1 LLGGVFLVDNLI
13 RKTRDVASFSAMR
26 ISLVFILLL
35 AGCSNSTQ
43 SAEAVLNDYALAAAN
58 SADLSSYL
66 TGPAL
71 ESANQSAELIRELGL
86 TSYGATNFSR
96 TTELAPDLYQSCLD
110 VSATSF
116 RDGYGDLL
124 QLERVERQLVEV
136 RFSDGKVSNLELLGA
151 PC

>member
-26 ISLVFILLL
+26 ISLVLVLLL

-43 SAEAVLNDYALAAAN
+43 TAEAVLNDYALAAAS

-86 TSYGATNFSR
+86 TSYGATHFSR

-110 VSATSF
+110 VSETSF

-124 QLERVERQLVEV
+124 ELERVERQLVEAK
-136 RFSDGKVSNLELLGA
+136 FSDGKVSNLELLGA